1 MTRSLSSG
9 LITQLQ
15 NDNNSFA
22 FLLELNLSTVYRITD
37 NAFDVTYNS
46 NSYTASGE
54 LISIGTTPE
63 TGELKVDEATIRL
76 SNITSTFRTII
87 EAENYIDN
95 SVNIYLA
102 FFDSNDSFVDAFTYF
117 SGNIQK
123 AEITESKNESALDLI
138 VANHWNNW
146 NLTKGRHFTDE
157 SQQNVYS
164 GDKGMEFAHIT
175 KSDIRWGS

>member
-1 MTRSLSSG
+1 MSRSLSAA

-15 NDNNSFA
+15 NDNNKIA
-22 FLLELNLSTVYRITD
+22 FLVDLNLSTNYRITD
-37 NAFDVTYNS
+37 NSFDVTYNS
-46 NSYTASGE
+46 NLYTASGE
-54 LISIGTTPE
+54 LTAVSANAE

-76 SNITSTFRTII
+76 TNITSTFRSII
-87 EAENYIDN
+87 ENENYIDN
-95 SVNIYLA
+95 KINIYLA
-102 FFDSNDSFVDAFTYF
+102 FFDSNDSFIDAFTYF
-117 SGNIQK
+117 SGNIKK
-123 AEITESKNESALDLI
+123 AEITENKNESIIDLI
-138 VANHWNNW
+138 IANHWNNW